1 LPGNVIIAGKRVT
14 VLFSEL
20 LKDLFSKLGE
30 GVFLRVRFGPA
41 GNSDSFYEA
50 GYKSSLDMPGWL
62 AKMGL
67 SAYEYQCVRG
77 VHIKEDTARQLG
89 EAALKHDIS
98 LSIHGPYYISL
109 AATDP
114 GIKDK
119 TRKHFL
125 DSLRAARWMG
135 AHLVVFHPGGGVKED
150 RAAALKRA
158 REHLAELLEMAEAEG
173 LGNIKVAPE
182 TMGKPSQLG
191 NLDEI
196 LELCTLGTKVVP
208 AVDFGHLHAAG
219 VGALT
224 GEEKFAA
231 VLDRIGE
238 VLGPEAVRRLHIH
251 FSPVEFTRAGERRH
265 RTTLDEG
272 YGPDFTCLA
281 RLIHERGMTPTIIC
295 ESAGRQAEDALVY
308 RQIYQS
314 VSGRHCA
321 EK

>member
-1 LPGNVIIAGKRVT
+1 M
-14 VLFSEL
+14 
-20 LKDLFSKLGE
+20 
-30 GVFLRVRFGPA
+30 RVRFGPA

-67 SAYEYQCVRG
+67 GAYEYQCVRG
-77 VHIKEDTARQLG
+77 VHIKENTARQLG
-89 EAALKHDIS
+89 EAALRHDIS

-114 GIKDK
+114 VIKEK

-135 AHLVVFHPGGGVKED
+135 ARVVVFHPGVGGKED
-150 RAAALKRA
+150 RVASLKRA
-158 REHLAELLEMAEAEG
+158 REHLAELVKMAEAEG
-173 LGNIKVAPE
+173 LGDIKVAPE
-182 TMGKPSQLG
+182 TMGKASQLG

-196 LELCTLGTKVVP
+196 LELCTLGNGVVP

-219 VGALT
+219 LGALT

-231 VLDRIGE
+231 VLDRIQE
-238 VLGPEAVRRLHIH
+238 VLGPEILKSLHIH
-251 FSPVEFTRAGERRH
+251 FSPVEFTGAGEKRH

-272 YGPDFTCLA
+272 YGPDFIHLA
-281 RLIHERGMTPTIIC
+281 RLIHEREMTPTIIC

-308 RQIYQS
+308 QQIYRGM
-314 VSGRHCA
+314 SGGR
-321 EK
+321 